1 MSEFKVEDYV
11 VHPKFS
17 NKGLYKIYEIS
28 GSITKVQLMPNGRKS
43 YSFESDIRHATPEE
57 IKAGKR
63 LDDIKIQVS
72 YGIKLNDLGVVTM
85 GFDPGRDITH
95 DLGDDFPI
103 ENHISPLCKS
113 KDV

>member
-1 MSEFKVEDYV
+1 MSEFKVGDYV

-28 GSITKVQLMPNGRKS
+28 GSIIKVQLMPNGRKS
-43 YSFESDIRHATPEE
+43 YSFKSDIRHATPEE
-57 IKAGKR
+57 IAAGHR
-63 LDDIKIQVS
+63 ID
-72 YGIKLNDLGVVTM
+72 NDM
-85 GFDPGRDITH
+85 
-95 DLGDDFPI
+95 GDDSHI

>member
-1 MSEFKVEDYV
+1 MSEFKVGDYV

-57 IKAGKR
+57 
-63 LDDIKIQVS
+63 VS
-72 YGIKLNDLGVVTM
+72 VGHRIDNDM
-85 GFDPGRDITH
+85 
-95 DLGDDFPI
+95 GDDFPI
-103 ENHISPLCKS
+103 ENRISPLCKS

>member
-1 MSEFKVEDYV
+1 MSEFKVGDYV

-17 NKGLYKIYEIS
+17 NKGLYKIYEMS

-57 IKAGKR
+57 IAAGHR
-63 LDDIKIQVS
+63 ID
-72 YGIKLNDLGVVTM
+72 NDM
-85 GFDPGRDITH
+85 
-95 DLGDDFPI
+95 GDDFPI
-103 ENHISPLCKS
+103 ENHVSPLCKS